1 MRFLTLAVILLGLGL
16 SGYARADDSKSS
28 ASMILAQHG
37 LSQVAQAAGCANTC
51 QLPTSDGMGG
61 ATCPIPTATGSTCTP
76 VGTGCN
82 CSGQLINAMGV
93 RHGVAVNIAG
103 K

>member
-16 SGYARADDSKSS
+16 SGYARADDTKSS

-37 LSQVAQAAGCANTC
+37 LSQVAQAVGCANVC
-51 QLPTSDGMGG
+51 KIADSSGG
-61 ATCPIPTATGSTCTP
+61 ATCPLATATGSTCTP

-82 CSGQLINAMGV
+82 CSGQIVSLGMGV
-93 RHGVAVNIAG
+93 VVGTAQRMET

>member
-1 MRFLTLAVILLGLGL
+1 MRFLTLAVLFLGLAL
-16 SGYARADDSKSS
+16 SGYARAGDTTTS

-37 LSQVAQAAGCANTC
+37 LAGHVELAQAAGCANTC
-51 QLPTSDGMGG
+51 QVAESLGG
-61 ATCPIPTATGSTCTP
+61 ATCPIPTATGTTCIP

-82 CSGQLINAMGV
+82 CNAQLVGNGMGNVVGTAV
-93 RHGVAVNIAG
+93 R

>member
-16 SGYARADDSKSS
+16 SGYARADDTKSS

-37 LSQVAQAAGCANTC
+37 LAASTQIAQAPGCANAC
-51 QLPTSDGMGG
+51 QLAASVGG
-61 ATCPIPTATGSTCTP
+61 ATCPIPSAATGATCIP

-93 RHGVAVNIAG
+93 VVGTAIRQ
-103 K
+103 